1 MEVEVALLIYLKLQM
16 VTVFLSA
23 LLQQSTPL
31 NYCESFVAAFA
42 ATLHGAYLA
51 GTTSK
56 LV

>member
-31 NYCESFVAAFA
+31 NYCGSLVAAFA